1 MELPN
6 TVEGR
11 IDIFNLPEGEYE
23 VRNNIAL
30 VETLSN
36 TAYTMGDK
44 VKVTLAA
51 VNVGMGQI
59 DFTLDEHIVVK

>member
-1 MELPN
+1 M
-6 TVEGR
+6 EGR
-11 IDIFNLPEGEYE
+11 VDIFTLPEGEYE
-23 VRNNIAL
+23 VRNGITL

-36 TAYTMGDK
+36 TAYNMGDK

-59 DFTLDEHIVVK
+59 DFTLDEHTVV